1 MEMKVLN
8 SLIALSVIVILVTAC
23 APAVQT
29 GTNPSSNVPA
39 QDGAYPAAG
48 TVFEG
53 TATIELKNFAFSPQ
67 VATVKVGTEVTWIN
81 TDSASHNVTADD
93 NSFVSSQLGQNDS
106 FTFTFDQPGTYTY
119 TCTTHPSMKGT
130 IIVI

>member
-1 MEMKVLN
+1 MKRFN
-8 SLIALSVIVILVTAC
+8 TLIALSVILILATAC

-29 GTNPSSNVPA
+29 ETNPSSGIPA
-39 QDGAYPAAG
+39 QDGAYPPAG

-67 VATVKVGTEVTWIN
+67 VATVKVGTVVTWIN
-81 TDSASHNVTADD
+81 TDNASHNVTADD
-93 NSFVSSQLGQNDS
+93 NSFVSPQLGQNGS